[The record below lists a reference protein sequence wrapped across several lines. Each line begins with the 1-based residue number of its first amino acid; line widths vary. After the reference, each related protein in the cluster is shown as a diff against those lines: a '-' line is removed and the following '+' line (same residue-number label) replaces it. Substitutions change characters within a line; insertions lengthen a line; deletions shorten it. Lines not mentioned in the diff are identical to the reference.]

1 MSSSSLKWE
10 FPNLN
15 GTVYTPFECKTE
27 PNDSFEKLWKDARGL
42 EDEIEILKWMARRK
56 ELEWDC
62 AREMVVKKKSRIK
75 EVKARNLVKTN
86 SKSSFVTQQ
95 HLTHRIPGLAAS

>member
-1 MSSSSLKWE
+1 MSSSSHTWE
-10 FPNLN
+10 YPNLN
-15 GTVYTPFECKTE
+15 GSVYAPFECKTE

-75 EVKARNLVKTN
+75 EVKKKINMVKTIN
-86 SKSSFVTQQ
+86 DLGMNYVEALQYSY
-95 HLTHRIPGLAAS
+95 